1 MASKLI
7 VLLSLALL
15 SCAFAAPAPTAEQPA
30 ETTAAADEEDV
41 PVLEVIEVIEDV
53 PVLVGVVNGNRT
65 SEPATKEP
73 AHKVAKRSALRGDNP
88 SNDLLANADGFAFD
102 NAEFGVGGRRIKF
115 LPTWAG

>member
-7 VLLSLALL
+7 VLLSLALVG
-15 SCAFAAPAPTAEQPA
+15 CAFAAPATTAEQPA
-30 ETTAAADEEDV
+30 ETTAASEEDV

-53 PVLVGVVNGNRT
+53 PVLVGVEDGNST

-102 NAEFGVGGRRIKF
+102 NAELGVGGRRIKF